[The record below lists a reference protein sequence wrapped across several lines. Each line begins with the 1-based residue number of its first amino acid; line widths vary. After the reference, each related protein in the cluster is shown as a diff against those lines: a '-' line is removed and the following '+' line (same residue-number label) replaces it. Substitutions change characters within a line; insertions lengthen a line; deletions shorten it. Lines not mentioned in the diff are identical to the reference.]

1 METYKVKFQRIGV
14 YSHIDD
20 IRYRIILDK
29 FIPGYKIDADGQ
41 VFKTTVNYIDILS
54 SALIAQTIRCIPNLG
69 IIHAYLVEKNLR
81 ETGKRIGIN
90 AAQLQAYLTDADVT
104 LERTEF
110 HPGEE
115 YTTIDGEVCIHKFD
129 GYTTNITDIVVTAN
143 AESIGDRV
151 ILDQDIPGYKM
162 DTNGQIIRSTVN
174 YIDIAPSALIAQTIC
189 CVPNL
194 GIIHAYLVEKNL
206 RGSGKRVG
214 IDAAQLQAYLTDAD
228 VTLER
233 TEFHP
238 GEEYTTS
245 DGEVRTHE
253 FDGYTTTIK
262 DIVVTANAE
271 RIVDRAIDRIMLGG
285 I

>member
-1 METYKVKFQRIGV
+1 MQGYLGRSNILPFSFYYKTSYTCQNKYWHNGYADRSNRSEVIANNNEARAKGARITIMETYKVKFQRISV
-14 YSHIDD
+14 YGDIDN
-20 IRYRIILDK
+20 IRYRVILDQD
-29 FIPGYKIDADGQ
+29 ILGYKIDTNGQ
-41 VFKTTVNYIDILS
+41 IVKSTVNYIDIAP

-81 ETGKRIGIN
+81 GTGKRI
-90 AAQLQAYLTDADVT
+90 
-104 LERTEF
+104 
-110 HPGEE
+110 
-115 YTTIDGEVCIHKFD
+115 
-129 GYTTNITDIVVTAN
+129 
-143 AESIGDRV
+143 
-151 ILDQDIPGYKM
+151 
-162 DTNGQIIRSTVN
+162 
-174 YIDIAPSALIAQTIC
+174 
-189 CVPNL
+189 
-194 GIIHAYLVEKNL
+194 
-206 RGSGKRVG
+206 G

>member
-1 METYKVKFQRIGV
+1 MVQDLQGYLGRSNILPFSFYYKTSYTCQNKYWHNGYANRSNRSEIIANNNEARAKGARITIMETYKVKFQRISV
-14 YSHIDD
+14 YGDIDN

-29 FIPGYKIDADGQ
+29 YIPGYKIDADAQ
-41 VFKTTVNYIDILS
+41 VFKTTVNYIDILP
-54 SALIAQTIRCIPNLG
+54 SALIAQTIHCIPNLG

-81 ETGKRIGIN
+81 ETGKRIGI
-90 AAQLQAYLTDADVT
+90 A
-104 LERTEF
+104 
-110 HPGEE
+110 
-115 YTTIDGEVCIHKFD
+115 
-129 GYTTNITDIVVTAN
+129 
-143 AESIGDRV
+143 
-151 ILDQDIPGYKM
+151 
-162 DTNGQIIRSTVN
+162 
-174 YIDIAPSALIAQTIC
+174 
-189 CVPNL
+189 
-194 GIIHAYLVEKNL
+194 
-206 RGSGKRVG
+206 
-214 IDAAQLQAYLTDAD
+214 AAQLQAYLTDAD

-271 RIVDRAIDRIMLGG
+271 RIADRVIDRIMLGG

>member
-1 METYKVKFQRIGV
+1 MVQDLQGYLGRSNILPFSFYYKTSYTCQNEFWHNGYADRSNRSEVIANNNEARAKGARITIMETYKVKSQRISV
-14 YSHIDD
+14 YGDIDN
-20 IRYRIILDK
+20 IRYRIILDQD
-29 FIPGYKIDADGQ
+29 IPGYKIDTNGQ
-41 VFKTTVNYIDILS
+41 IVKSTVNYIDITP

-81 ETGKRIGIN
+81 GTGKRI
-90 AAQLQAYLTDADVT
+90 
-104 LERTEF
+104 
-110 HPGEE
+110 
-115 YTTIDGEVCIHKFD
+115 
-129 GYTTNITDIVVTAN
+129 
-143 AESIGDRV
+143 
-151 ILDQDIPGYKM
+151 
-162 DTNGQIIRSTVN
+162 
-174 YIDIAPSALIAQTIC
+174 
-189 CVPNL
+189 
-194 GIIHAYLVEKNL
+194 
-206 RGSGKRVG
+206 G

-228 VTLER
+228 ITLER

-262 DIVVTANAE
+262 DIVITANAE

>member
-1 METYKVKFQRIGV
+1 MQGYLGRSNILPFSFYYKTSYTCQNEFWHNGYADRSNRSEIIANNNEARAKGARITIMETYKVKFQRISV
-14 YSHIDD
+14 YGDIDN
-20 IRYRIILDK
+20 IRYRVILDQD
-29 FIPGYKIDADGQ
+29 IPGYKIDTNGQ
-41 VFKTTVNYIDILS
+41 IVKSTVNYIDIVP
-54 SALIAQTIRCIPNLG
+54 SALIAQTIHCIPNLG

-81 ETGKRIGIN
+81 GTGKRI
-90 AAQLQAYLTDADVT
+90 
-104 LERTEF
+104 
-110 HPGEE
+110 
-115 YTTIDGEVCIHKFD
+115 
-129 GYTTNITDIVVTAN
+129 
-143 AESIGDRV
+143 
-151 ILDQDIPGYKM
+151 
-162 DTNGQIIRSTVN
+162 
-174 YIDIAPSALIAQTIC
+174 
-189 CVPNL
+189 
-194 GIIHAYLVEKNL
+194 
-206 RGSGKRVG
+206 G

-271 RIVDRAIDRIMLGG
+271 RIVDRVIDRIMLGG

>member
-1 METYKVKFQRIGV
+1 MQGYLGRSNILPFSFYYKTSYICQNEFWHNDYADRSNRSEVTVNNNEACAKGARIIIMETYKVKFQRIGV

-54 SALIAQTIRCIPNLG
+54 SALIAQAIRCIPNLG
-69 IIHAYLVEKNLR
+69 IIHAYL
-81 ETGKRIGIN
+81 
-90 AAQLQAYLTDADVT
+90 
-104 LERTEF
+104 
-110 HPGEE
+110 
-115 YTTIDGEVCIHKFD
+115 
-129 GYTTNITDIVVTAN
+129 
-143 AESIGDRV
+143 
-151 ILDQDIPGYKM
+151 M
-162 DTNGQIIRSTVN
+162 
-174 YIDIAPSALIAQTIC
+174 
-189 CVPNL
+189 
-194 GIIHAYLVEKNL
+194 EKNL
-206 RGSGKRVG
+206 RGTGKRIG

>member
-1 METYKVKFQRIGV
+1 METYKVKFQRISV
-14 YSHIDD
+14 YGDIDN
-20 IRYRIILDK
+20 IRY
-29 FIPGYKIDADGQ
+29 
-41 VFKTTVNYIDILS
+41 
-54 SALIAQTIRCIPNLG
+54 
-69 IIHAYLVEKNLR
+69 
-81 ETGKRIGIN
+81 
-90 AAQLQAYLTDADVT
+90 
-104 LERTEF
+104 
-110 HPGEE
+110 
-115 YTTIDGEVCIHKFD
+115 
-129 GYTTNITDIVVTAN
+129 
-143 AESIGDRV
+143 RV

-174 YIDIAPSALIAQTIC
+174 YIDIAPNALIAQTIR

-214 IDAAQLQAYLTDAD
+214 IDAAQLQAYLADAD
-228 VTLER
+228 VILER

>member
-1 METYKVKFQRIGV
+1 METYKVKFQRIGI

-41 VFKTTVNYIDILS
+41 VVKTTINYIDILP

-90 AAQLQAYLTDADVT
+90 
-104 LERTEF
+104 
-110 HPGEE
+110 
-115 YTTIDGEVCIHKFD
+115 
-129 GYTTNITDIVVTAN
+129 
-143 AESIGDRV
+143 
-151 ILDQDIPGYKM
+151 
-162 DTNGQIIRSTVN
+162 
-174 YIDIAPSALIAQTIC
+174 
-189 CVPNL
+189 
-194 GIIHAYLVEKNL
+194 
-206 RGSGKRVG
+206 
-214 IDAAQLQAYLTDAD
+214 AAQLQAYLTDAD

>member
-1 METYKVKFQRIGV
+1 MQGYLGRSNILPFSFYYKTSYTCQNEFWHNGYANRSNRSEVIANNNEACAKGARITIMETYKVKFQRISV
-14 YSHIDD
+14 YGDIDN
-20 IRYRIILDK
+20 IRYRVILDQD
-29 FIPGYKIDADGQ
+29 IPGYKMDTNGQ
-41 VFKTTVNYIDILS
+41 IVKSTVNYIDIAP

-81 ETGKRIGIN
+81 GTGKRI
-90 AAQLQAYLTDADVT
+90 
-104 LERTEF
+104 
-110 HPGEE
+110 
-115 YTTIDGEVCIHKFD
+115 
-129 GYTTNITDIVVTAN
+129 
-143 AESIGDRV
+143 
-151 ILDQDIPGYKM
+151 
-162 DTNGQIIRSTVN
+162 
-174 YIDIAPSALIAQTIC
+174 
-189 CVPNL
+189 
-194 GIIHAYLVEKNL
+194 
-206 RGSGKRVG
+206 G
-214 IDAAQLQAYLTDAD
+214 IDAAQLQAYLTDAN

-271 RIVDRAIDRIMLGG
+271 RIVDRVIDRIMLGG

>member
-1 METYKVKFQRIGV
+1 MQGYLGRSNILPFSFYYKTSYTCQNKYWHNGYANRSNRSEVIVNNNEARAKGARITIMETYKVKFQRISV
-14 YSHIDD
+14 YGDIDN

-29 FIPGYKIDADGQ
+29 HIPGYKIDADGQ
-41 VFKTTVNYIDILS
+41 VFKTTINYIDIRP
-54 SALIAQTIRCIPNLG
+54 SALIAQAIRCIPNLG

-81 ETGKRIGIN
+81 ETGKRI
-90 AAQLQAYLTDADVT
+90 
-104 LERTEF
+104 
-110 HPGEE
+110 
-115 YTTIDGEVCIHKFD
+115 
-129 GYTTNITDIVVTAN
+129 
-143 AESIGDRV
+143 
-151 ILDQDIPGYKM
+151 
-162 DTNGQIIRSTVN
+162 
-174 YIDIAPSALIAQTIC
+174 
-189 CVPNL
+189 
-194 GIIHAYLVEKNL
+194 
-206 RGSGKRVG
+206 G

>member
-1 METYKVKFQRIGV
+1 MQGYLGRSNILPFSFYYKTSYTCQNKYWHNGYADRSNRSEVIANNNEARAKGARITTMETYKVKFQRISV
-14 YSHIDD
+14 YGDIDN

-29 FIPGYKIDADGQ
+29 FIPGYKIDTNGQ
-41 VFKTTVNYIDILS
+41 IVKSTVNYIDIAP

-81 ETGKRIGIN
+81 GTGKRI
-90 AAQLQAYLTDADVT
+90 
-104 LERTEF
+104 
-110 HPGEE
+110 
-115 YTTIDGEVCIHKFD
+115 
-129 GYTTNITDIVVTAN
+129 
-143 AESIGDRV
+143 
-151 ILDQDIPGYKM
+151 
-162 DTNGQIIRSTVN
+162 
-174 YIDIAPSALIAQTIC
+174 
-189 CVPNL
+189 
-194 GIIHAYLVEKNL
+194 
-206 RGSGKRVG
+206 G

-253 FDGYTTTIK
+253 FDGYTTNIK

-271 RIVDRAIDRIMLGG
+271 SIADRVIDRIMLGG

>member
-1 METYKVKFQRIGV
+1 MNNNEARAKGARITIMETYKVKFQYISV

-20 IRYRIILDK
+20 IRYRIALDK
-29 FIPGYKIDADGQ
+29 FIPGYKIDAEGQ

-69 IIHAYLVEKNLR
+69 IIHAYLMEKNLR

-90 AAQLQAYLTDADVT
+90 AAQLQAYLTDADAT

-143 AESIGDRV
+143 AESIGDR
-151 ILDQDIPGYKM
+151 
-162 DTNGQIIRSTVN
+162 IIN
-174 YIDIAPSALIAQTIC
+174 C
-189 CVPNL
+189 
-194 GIIHAYLVEKNL
+194 
-206 RGSGKRVG
+206 
-214 IDAAQLQAYLTDAD
+214 
-228 VTLER
+228 
-233 TEFHP
+233 
-238 GEEYTTS
+238 
-245 DGEVRTHE
+245 
-253 FDGYTTTIK
+253 
-262 DIVVTANAE
+262 
-271 RIVDRAIDRIMLGG
+271 IMLGG

>member
-1 METYKVKFQRIGV
+1 MQGYLGRSNILPLSFYYKTSYTCQNEFWHNGYADRSNRSEIIANNNEACAKGARITIMETYKVKVQRIGV

-29 FIPGYKIDADGQ
+29 FIPGYKIDDEGQ

-115 YTTIDGEVCIHKFD
+115 YTTIDGKVCIHKFD
-129 GYTTNITDIVVTAN
+129 GYTTNITDIVITAN

-151 ILDQDIPGYKM
+151 I
-162 DTNGQIIRSTVN
+162 N
-174 YIDIAPSALIAQTIC
+174 C
-189 CVPNL
+189 
-194 GIIHAYLVEKNL
+194 
-206 RGSGKRVG
+206 
-214 IDAAQLQAYLTDAD
+214 
-228 VTLER
+228 
-233 TEFHP
+233 
-238 GEEYTTS
+238 
-245 DGEVRTHE
+245 
-253 FDGYTTTIK
+253 
-262 DIVVTANAE
+262 
-271 RIVDRAIDRIMLGG
+271 IMLGG

>member
-1 METYKVKFQRIGV
+1 MNNNEARAKGARITIMETYKVKFQRIGV
-14 YSHIDD
+14 YSRIDD

-69 IIHAYLVEKNLR
+69 IIHAYLMEKNLR
-81 ETGKRIGIN
+81 GTGKRIGIN
-90 AAQLQAYLTDADVT
+90 
-104 LERTEF
+104 
-110 HPGEE
+110 
-115 YTTIDGEVCIHKFD
+115 
-129 GYTTNITDIVVTAN
+129 
-143 AESIGDRV
+143 
-151 ILDQDIPGYKM
+151 
-162 DTNGQIIRSTVN
+162 
-174 YIDIAPSALIAQTIC
+174 
-189 CVPNL
+189 
-194 GIIHAYLVEKNL
+194 
-206 RGSGKRVG
+206 
-214 IDAAQLQAYLTDAD
+214 AAQLQAYLTDAD